1 MTRRGVTLSAAGL
14 AAALAGEAVTAAP
27 VGLAISISSA
37 AIASAAASGG
47 ATLTLVKLMTMT
59 KLKLGII
66 SAVVV
71 AGVATPL
78 VIQRQAQV
86 KLRTAN
92 QSLRQQVGQLAQL
105 KAQNE
110 RLSSLLAQANSAQ
123 SLPKDQLSELMR
135 LRGEVGILRRQTNE
149 LRMLRTAHNEDPL
162 TAASPSEAAAIP
174 KESWAFVGYTTPETA
189 LQSVAWAMSKGDV
202 KTFLASLSPE
212 TKNEY
217 VQRFEGKTESEIAI
231 LLSEEISRLSALRL
245 DRKKASLES
254 EVAFVLYSEERDD
267 GTTKAKDEA
276 VMTFKKIGSE
286 WKLHE
291 PSRSV
296 TNISSPDAAQ

>member
-1 MTRRGVTLSAAGL
+1 
-14 AAALAGEAVTAAP
+14 
-27 VGLAISISSA
+27 
-37 AIASAAASGG
+37 
-47 ATLTLVKLMTMT
+47 MTMT

-71 AGVATPL
+71 AGVVTPL
-78 VIQRQAQV
+78 VIQRQAQA
-86 KLRTAN
+86 KLLEEN
-92 QSLRQQVGQLAQL
+92 QFLRQRVDQLAQL

-110 RLSSLLAQANSAQ
+110 RLSSLVAQANSAQ

-174 KESWAFVGYTTPETA
+174 KESWVFVGYTTPETA

-217 VQRFEGKTESEIAI
+217 VQRFEGKTESEIAT
-231 LLSEEISRLSALRL
+231 LLSEEISQLPALRL
-245 DRKKASLES
+245 DRKKASPEG

-267 GTTKAKDEA
+267 GTTKARDEA
-276 VMTFKKIGSE
+276 VMTFKKIGGE

-296 TNISSPDAAQ
+296 TNISSPDTTQ